1 MSLKDF
7 TKKHFE
13 ALWCIITS
21 FIVLTFTSR
30 SSFLFPYNNWD
41 DVNSYFTM
49 GKGMMNGMVIYRDL
63 YDQKGPFLYLLY
75 GIGYLLSHKTFLGI
89 FFFEI
94 VAGTIFL
101 FFAFKLIKR
110 HSSLTVAV
118 VFIPLLAG
126 AVYSSRSFYWGGAAE
141 EFCLPALSY
150 TLYILDIFM
159 HPQNKTESDL
169 ISDSKTYFTI
179 GILTGVV
186 ALVKYTMMGFFFSFA
201 VISIFIIIAR
211 KGFTEVLKKAL
222 FYCFGV
228 VVPIIPW
235 LIYFGVNKALD
246 DWYRCYIYNNL
257 FFYSNITGDSITL
270 YEKLYKL
277 AKLQYWLTLDNLEY
291 FIWIIAAFILALFME
306 KHFAKKIAYLFMY
319 ASTFFV
325 IFYGGGTLPYYSIP
339 LTVFVIPGAA
349 YLSELTQKKLYPKHN
364 RKIVWCNLAIL
375 LLAISVVFAKYNCL
389 SADYCLTSKDDH
401 WLTRMSE
408 QITEAPDTT
417 LLNVGCLDVGLYTIT
432 GIVPTCEYFQTN
444 GIALPTMF
452 EEQHKYIIEGKTQY
466 VIAGEYEPDDIYQQY
481 ELIDTV
487 SFYDNSYD
495 QVYYLY
501 KKK

>member
-1 MSLKDF
+1 MNLRYF
-7 TKKHFE
+7 AKKHFE
-13 ALWCIITS
+13 AIWCIITS
-21 FIVLTFTSR
+21 FLVLTFTTR

-49 GKGMMNGMVIYRDL
+49 GKGMMNGLVIYRDL
-63 YDQKGPFLYLLY
+63 YDQKGPFLYFLY
-75 GIGYLLSHKTFLGI
+75 GIGYLLSHNSFLGI

-94 VAGTIFL
+94 IAGFLFL
-101 FFAFKLIKR
+101 FFAFKVIKR
-110 HSSLTVAV
+110 HSCTTVAI
-118 VFIPLLAG
+118 VFIPLLAC

-159 HPQNKTESDL
+159 HPQNEKESEL

-179 GILTGVV
+179 GVLTGIV

-201 VISIFIIIAR
+201 VISICIIISK
-211 KGFTEVLKKAL
+211 KGLFEVLKKAL
-222 FYCFGV
+222 FFLLGIAT
-228 VVPIIPW
+228 PIIPW
-235 LIYFGVNKALD
+235 LIYFGVNGALD

-257 FFYSNITGDSITL
+257 FFYSNITGNSIGL
-270 YEKLYKL
+270 YDKFYKL

-291 FIWIIAAFILALFME
+291 FIWIIAAFILALFLE
-306 KHFAKKIAYLFMY
+306 KHFAKKIAYIFMY
-319 ASTFFV
+319 ASTFLV

-339 LTVFVIPGAA
+339 LTVFTIPGAA
-349 YLSELTQKKLYPKHN
+349 YLSELIQKKVYPRHN
-364 RKIVWCNLAIL
+364 KEIVWCNAAVLIL
-375 LLAISVVFAKYNCL
+375 SISVVFAKYNCL
-389 SADYCLTSKDDH
+389 STDYFLTSKNDH
-401 WLTRMSE
+401 WLTRMAT
-408 QITEAPDTT
+408 QITGAPDTT

-452 EEQHKYIIEGKTQY
+452 DEQQRYIDEGITEY
-466 VIAGEYEPDDIYQQY
+466 VIAGEMEPNGIYQHY
-481 ELIDTV
+481 ELIDSV
-487 SFYDNSYD
+487 SFFDNSYD